1 MTKYYVT
8 EGSLKLRHVGIL
20 ELGEFYTWLQRW
32 FDFEMSWKDS
42 NEKYYEEVIL
52 PGGDAKNIE
61 MQWKVEKQETN
72 YFKYVITLDFT
83 FIAVSD
89 TEIQVD
95 GKRKKA
101 QKGDY
106 EIRINSYLET
116 KTDDLNTFFITILE
130 KILFRNR
137 IEMQRI
143 LLFEKVQSLHENI
156 KNIFKQYEVS

>member
-42 NEKYYEEVIL
+42 NEKYYEEVVL

-61 MQWKVEKQETN
+61 MRWEVEKQETN

>member
-20 ELGEFYTWLQRW
+20 ELGDFYTWLQRW
-32 FDFEMSWKDS
+32 FDFEMSWENS
-42 NEKYYEEVIL
+42 NEKFYEEVIL
-52 PGGDAKNIE
+52 PTGDAKNIE

-72 YFKYVITLDFT
+72 YFKYVMTLDFT

-89 TEIQVD
+89 TEIQIE

-116 KTDDLNTFFITILE
+116 KTDDLNQVLRLVLENILLR
-130 KILFRNR
+130 KR
-137 IEMQRI
+137 IETQRT
-143 LLFEKVQSLHENI
+143 LLFEKVKSLHENI